1 MPSITDHIDR
11 LNQTTRIIKSA
22 ANAINQSSH
31 AGPFSR
37 SVLSTPLGDLIRD
50 IDPSELGLFTLLPPS
65 QPAAPN
71 QNAQVPG
78 IARVEV
84 VSATPLRKYPAAH
97 RRDVFTEPKK
107 PPPEVFAEAALKY
120 IDRYAEIRPMPHVR
134 SRVVAMLEQLYRLH
148 EEIRSLNDTLKD
160 VSPYDLLC
168 LYANSSGKM
177 EALAPTSDPLSS
189 KSHVAKEEKK
199 LRDVQ
204 ARLELLQKRKL
215 ALQSRQPVASAPVKD
230 NPPMP
235 PNSALSDPQED
246 TFWTTPGDRS
256 AMDFKGEQ
264 LIDEDVDL
272 SNVTSS
278 FSTPA
283 MPFKPSV
290 ARVVPSDAAVIEE
303 EQSPTEGPED
313 SSAAL
318 ENTFDHTTAAH
329 DTNTENVERA
339 DDRPLL
345 QTTSEPSIP
354 VVDLGQTD
362 ISSTDDRTPRAH
374 SAKKIRVTGDV
385 ERIVVCYD
393 EVCVHYF
400 VSNPTQSK
408 IWATVGDLIMP
419 GNPFST
425 SGTSGARP
433 PRAKETIAHLHTLA
447 SQDPLPASPT
457 ASSLSSAVAPSTQSP
472 TSQQVLTAHL
482 LIALLEA
489 TPHFALPLAKV
500 KELLS
505 ARESVGTMPRAS
517 NRVLYGCVAKRLIRI
532 DRGKGEQTVRFDV

>member
-1 MPSITDHIDR
+1 MPSITDHIN
-11 LNQTTRIIKSA
+11 LIA
-22 ANAINQSSH
+22 LLV
-31 AGPFSR
+31 PFSR

-65 QPAAPN
+65 QPAAPH

-84 VSATPLRKYPAAH
+84 VSATPLRK
-97 RRDVFTEPKK
+97 DVFTEPKK
-107 PPPEVFAEAALKY
+107 PPPETSFYPSRTEISIPPAATSA
-120 IDRYAEIRPMPHVR
+120 DIRPMPHVR
-134 SRVVAMLEQLYRLH
+134 SRVVAMLEQLYQLH

-160 VSPYDLLC
+160 
-168 LYANSSGKM
+168 M
-177 EALAPTSDPLSS
+177 EALAPTSDSLSS

-199 LRDVQ
+199 LRDY
-204 ARLELLQKRKL
+204 
-215 ALQSRQPVASAPVKD
+215 PVKD
-230 NPPMP
+230 NPPRP

-256 AMDFKGEQ
+256 AVDFKGER

-283 MPFKPSV
+283 VPFKPSV
-290 ARVVPSDAAVIEE
+290 TRVVPSDAAVIEE

-313 SSAAL
+313 SSAL

-329 DTNTENVERA
+329 DSSAENVERA
-339 DDRPLL
+339 DDQPLL

-354 VVDLGQTD
+354 VVDLGQSG

-385 ERIVVCYD
+385 ERIV
-393 EVCVHYF
+393 
-400 VSNPTQSK
+400 SK

-419 GNPFST
+419 GNPFSASV

>member
-1 MPSITDHIDR
+1 MTTALRVVPFPLRAMPSITDHINR

-31 AGPFSR
+31 PGPFSR

-50 IDPSELGLFTLLPPS
+50 IDPSELGLFTLLPPP
-65 QPAAPN
+65 QPAAPH

-84 VSATPLRKYPAAH
+84 VSATPLRKYPPAH

-134 SRVVAMLEQLYRLH
+134 SRVVVMLEQLYELH

-160 VSPYDLLC
+160 
-168 LYANSSGKM
+168 M

-204 ARLELLQKRKL
+204 ARLELLQKRKS
-215 ALQSRQPVASAPVKD
+215 ALQSRQPVASDPVKD

-256 AMDFKGEQ
+256 AMDFKGER

-283 MPFKPSV
+283 VPFKPSV

-313 SSAAL
+313 SSAL

-329 DTNTENVERA
+329 DRNTENVERA

-345 QTTSEPSIP
+345 QTTSEPNIP
-354 VVDLGQTD
+354 VVDLGQSD

-385 ERIVVCYD
+385 ERIV
-393 EVCVHYF
+393 
-400 VSNPTQSK
+400 SK

>member
-1 MPSITDHIDR
+1 MPSITDHINR

-22 ANAINQSSH
+22 ANDINQSSH

-50 IDPSELGLFTLLPPS
+50 IDPSELGLFTLLPPP
-65 QPAAPN
+65 QPAAPH
-71 QNAQVPG
+71 QNAQVSG

-84 VSATPLRKYPAAH
+84 VSATPLRKYPAAQ

-134 SRVVAMLEQLYRLH
+134 SRVVAMLEQLYQLH

-160 VSPYDLLC
+160 
-168 LYANSSGKM
+168 M

-215 ALQSRQPVASAPVKD
+215 ALQSRQHVASDPVKD

-235 PNSALSDPQED
+235 PNSALSNPQED

-256 AMDFKGEQ
+256 AMYFKGER

-283 MPFKPSV
+283 VPFKPSV

-313 SSAAL
+313 SSAL

-329 DTNTENVERA
+329 DNNTENVERA

-345 QTTSEPSIP
+345 QMTSEPSIP
-354 VVDLGQTD
+354 VMDLGQSD

-385 ERIVVCYD
+385 ERIV
-393 EVCVHYF
+393 
-400 VSNPTQSK
+400 SK

-419 GNPFST
+419 GNPFSA
-425 SGTSGARP
+425 SGTSGTRP

-457 ASSLSSAVAPSTQSP
+457 ASSLSSTVAPSTQSP

>member
-1 MPSITDHIDR
+1 MPSITDHINR
-11 LNQTTRIIKSA
+11 LNQTTRDIKSA
-22 ANAINQSSH
+22 ANAINKSSH

-50 IDPSELGLFTLLPPS
+50 IDPSELGLFTLLPPP
-65 QPAAPN
+65 QPTAPH

-84 VSATPLRKYPAAH
+84 VSATPLRKYPAAQ

-134 SRVVAMLEQLYRLH
+134 SRVVAMLEQLYQLH
-148 EEIRSLNDTLKD
+148 KEIRSLNDTLKD
-160 VSPYDLLC
+160 
-168 LYANSSGKM
+168 M

-215 ALQSRQPVASAPVKD
+215 ALQSKQPVASDPVKD
-230 NPPMP
+230 NSPDPPRP
-235 PNSALSDPQED
+235 PNSAVSDPQED
-246 TFWTTPGDRS
+246 TFWTTPSDRS
-256 AMDFKGEQ
+256 AMDFKGER

-283 MPFKPSV
+283 VPFKPSV
-290 ARVVPSDAAVIEE
+290 ARVAPSDATVIEE

-313 SSAAL
+313 SSAL
-318 ENTFDHTTAAH
+318 ENTFDHTTAVH
-329 DTNTENVERA
+329 DSNAENVERA

-345 QTTSEPSIP
+345 QTTGEPSIP
-354 VVDLGQTD
+354 VVDLGQSD
-362 ISSTDDRTPRAH
+362 IFPTDDHTPRAH

-385 ERIVVCYD
+385 ERIV
-393 EVCVHYF
+393 
-400 VSNPTQSK
+400 SK

-419 GNPFST
+419 GNPFNAA
-425 SGTSGARP
+425 GTSAARP

-457 ASSLSSAVAPSTQSP
+457 ASSLSSAVAPSAQSP
-472 TSQQVLTAHL
+472 TGQQVLTAHL

-489 TPHFALPLAKV
+489 TPHFSLPLAKV
-500 KELLS
+500 KEILS
-505 ARESVGTMPRAS
+505 ARESIGTMARAS

>member
-1 MPSITDHIDR
+1 MPSITDHINR
-11 LNQTTRIIKSA
+11 LNQTTRLIKSA

-31 AGPFSR
+31 SGPFST
-37 SVLSTPLGDLIRD
+37 SVLDTPLGDLIRD
-50 IDPSELGLFTLLPPS
+50 IDPSELGLFTLLPPP
-65 QPAAPN
+65 QPAAPH

-84 VSATPLRKYPAAH
+84 VSATPLRKYPAAQ

-134 SRVVAMLEQLYRLH
+134 SRVVAMLEQLYQLH

-160 VSPYDLLC
+160 VT
-168 LYANSSGKM
+168 
-177 EALAPTSDPLSS
+177 LAPTSDPLSS
-189 KSHVAKEEKK
+189 KSHVATEEKK

-215 ALQSRQPVASAPVKD
+215 ALQSKRPVASDPVKD
-230 NPPMP
+230 NLPDPPRI
-235 PNSALSDPQED
+235 PNSDPQED

-256 AMDFKGEQ
+256 AMDFKGER

-283 MPFKPSV
+283 APFKPSV
-290 ARVVPSDAAVIEE
+290 ARVAPLDATVYEE
-303 EQSPTEGPED
+303 EQGPTEGPED
-313 SSAAL
+313 SSAL
-318 ENTFDHTTAAH
+318 DNTFDHTTAAH
-329 DTNTENVERA
+329 DSNAKKVERA
-339 DDRPLL
+339 DDQPLP

-354 VVDLGQTD
+354 VVDLEQPDFSPTE
-362 ISSTDDRTPRAH
+362 DRTPRAH

-385 ERIVVCYD
+385 ERIV
-393 EVCVHYF
+393 
-400 VSNPTQSK
+400 SK

-419 GNPFST
+419 GNPFSA
-425 SGTSGARP
+425 SGTDGARP

-457 ASSLSSAVAPSTQSP
+457 ASSLSSAVAPSAQSP
-472 TSQQVLTAHL
+472 TGQQVLTAHL

-489 TPHFALPLAKV
+489 TPHFSLPLAKV
-500 KELLS
+500 KEILS
-505 ARESVGTMPRAS
+505 ARESVGTMARAS